1 MTSKERENTELCC
14 RGIRGATTVPENTK
28 EAIIAATKKLLQN
41 IVTVNEV
48 EISDITCILFTTTS
62 DLNAA
67 FPAAA
72 ARELGWK
79 QVPLLCG
86 HEMNVPGSLSSC
98 LRVLVLFNT
107 SKRNEEIVHVYLG
120 GAVTLR
126 DEGERIWQDDGKK

>member
-1 MTSKERENTELCC
+1 MWC
-14 RGIRGATTVPENTK
+14 RGIRGAITAQENTE
-28 EAIIAATKKLLQN
+28 EAIIAATKELLHN
-41 IVTVNEV
+41 MIKVNEV
-48 EISDITCILFTTTS
+48 EISDIACILFTTTP

-72 ARELGWK
+72 ARELGWT

-107 SKRNEEIVHVYLG
+107 DKKNEDIVHVYLG
-120 GAVTLR
+120 GAETLR
-126 DEGERIWQDDGKK
+126 DEGEKIWHGGGKK

>member
-1 MTSKERENTELCC
+1 LWC
-14 RGIRGATTVPENTK
+14 RGIRGAITVPENKK
-28 EAIIAATKKLLQN
+28 EDLRAATKELLQK
-41 IVTVNEV
+41 IIKVNEV
-48 EISDITCILFTTTS
+48 EISDIACILFTTTS

-72 ARELGWK
+72 ARELGWT

-86 HEMNVPGSLSSC
+86 HEMNVPGSLRRC

-107 SKRNEEIVHVYLG
+107 DKRNDEIVHVYLG

>member
-1 MTSKERENTELCC
+1 VEIIKLEC
-14 RGIRGATTVPENTK
+14 RGIRGAITVPENSK
-28 EAIIAATKKLLQN
+28 EAIRAATKELLQKM
-41 IVTVNEV
+41 IRINEV

-72 ARELGWK
+72 ARELGWN

-86 HEMNVPGSLSSC
+86 HEMNVPGSLPSC
-98 LRVLVLFNT
+98 LRVLVLYNT
-107 SKRNEEIVHVYLG
+107 DKKNEDMMHVYLG

-126 DEGERIWQDDGKK
+126 DEGERIWQDDKK

>member
-1 MTSKERENTELCC
+1 MWC
-14 RGIRGATTVPENTK
+14 RGIRGAITVPENKK
-28 EAIIAATKKLLQN
+28 EAVGAATKELLQKM
-41 IVTVNEV
+41 IKVNEV
-48 EISDITCILFTTTS
+48 KISDIACILFTTTS

-72 ARELGWK
+72 ARELGWT

-86 HEMNVPGSLSSC
+86 HEMNVPGSLPSC

-107 SKRNEEIVHVYLG
+107 DKRNEEMVHVYLG

-126 DEGERIWQDDGKK
+126 DEGERIWQDDKK

>member
-1 MTSKERENTELCC
+1 LWC
-14 RGIRGATTVPENTK
+14 RGIRGAITVPENRK
-28 EAIIAATKKLLQN
+28 EAIGAATKELLQKM
-41 IVTVNEV
+41 IKVNEV
-48 EISDITCILFTTTS
+48 KISDIACILFTTTS

-72 ARELGWK
+72 ARELGWT

-86 HEMNVPGSLSSC
+86 HEMNVPGSLPSC

-107 SKRNEEIVHVYLG
+107 DKRNEDMVHVYLG

-126 DEGERIWQDDGKK
+126 DEGERIWQDDVKK

>member
-1 MTSKERENTELCC
+1 VEITKLLC
-14 RGIRGATTVPENTK
+14 RGIRGAITVPENKK
-28 EAIIAATKKLLQN
+28 EAIGAATKELLQKM
-41 IVTVNEV
+41 IKVNEV
-48 EISDITCILFTTTS
+48 KISDIACILFTTTS

-72 ARELGWK
+72 ARELGWTK
-79 QVPLLCG
+79 VPLLCG
-86 HEMNVPGSLSSC
+86 HEMNVPGSLPSC

-107 SKRNEEIVHVYLG
+107 DKRNEEMVHVYLG

>member
-1 MTSKERENTELCC
+1 LWC
-14 RGIRGATTVPENTK
+14 RGIRGAITAPKNTK
-28 EAIIAATKKLLQN
+28 EAIIAATKELLHN
-41 IVTVNEV
+41 MIKVNEV
-48 EISDITCILFTTTS
+48 EISDIACILFTTTP

-72 ARELGWK
+72 ARELGWT

-107 SKRNEEIVHVYLG
+107 DKKNEDIVHVYLG
-120 GAVTLR
+120 GAEILR
-126 DEGERIWQDDGKK
+126 DEGERTWHGEGKK

>member
-1 MTSKERENTELCC
+1 LWC
-14 RGIRGATTVPENTK
+14 RGIRGAITVPENKK
-28 EAIIAATKKLLQN
+28 EAIGAATKELLQKM
-41 IVTVNEV
+41 IKVNEV
-48 EISDITCILFTTTS
+48 KISDIACILFTTTS

-67 FPAAA
+67 FPAAV
-72 ARELGWK
+72 ARELGWT

-86 HEMNVPGSLSSC
+86 HEMNVPGSLPSC

-107 SKRNEEIVHVYLG
+107 DKRNEEMVHVYLG